1 VLLFASKLYSK
12 AQGTG
17 RPSLLTFLR
26 LSADTL
32 AIDFSLK
39 FNQKTMLSRSA
50 GNTVEKKNIRDF
62 IADKI
67 LILTIKA

>member
-1 VLLFASKLYSK
+1 
-12 AQGTG
+12 
-17 RPSLLTFLR
+17 
-26 LSADTL
+26 
-32 AIDFSLK
+32 
-39 FNQKTMLSRSA
+39 MLSRSA